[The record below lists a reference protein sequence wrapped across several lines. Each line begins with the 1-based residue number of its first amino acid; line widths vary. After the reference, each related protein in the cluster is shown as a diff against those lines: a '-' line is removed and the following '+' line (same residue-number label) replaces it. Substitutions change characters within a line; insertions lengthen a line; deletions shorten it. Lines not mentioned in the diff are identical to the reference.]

1 VLYQNELP
9 YDPPTQA
16 DWMNGTVKGYA
27 GYKVGDKVRNHT
39 LYGAG
44 VYVFNQNNPAI
55 ETENGFEVPKRPGV
69 KLHHIMTVNLSAGV
83 INHVV
88 NGEGAAADMTKVG
101 QPVFV
106 TDYPA
111 P

>member
-1 VLYQNELP
+1 
-9 YDPPTQA
+9 
-16 DWMNGTVKGYA
+16 
-27 GYKVGDKVRNHT
+27 
-39 LYGAG
+39 
-44 VYVFNQNNPAI
+44 
-55 ETENGFEVPKRPGV
+55 
-69 KLHHIMTVNLSAGV
+69 MTVNLSAGV